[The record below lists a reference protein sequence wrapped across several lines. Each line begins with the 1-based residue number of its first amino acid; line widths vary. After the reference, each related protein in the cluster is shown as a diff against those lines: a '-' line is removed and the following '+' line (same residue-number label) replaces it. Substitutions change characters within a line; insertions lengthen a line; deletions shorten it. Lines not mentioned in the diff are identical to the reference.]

1 MLSVQESAFNQNTLS
16 DFGMHRARDA
26 CQREKRW
33 PKRCL
38 FPLRKQGVG
47 KSEPYAQCTHS
58 IALVHHHIRI
68 RVDQG
73 HELLERFDE
82 LPAQWCQGV
91 FDLRG
96 SGVLYDVPAYHAI
109 AFQILERL

>member
-58 IALVHHHIRI
+58 IALVHHHVSI

-73 HELLERFDE
+73 HELLEGFDE
-82 LPAQWCQGV
+82 LPAQRRQGV